1 MRRSEQ
7 CASGRTPDASELW
20 RRWRVPLRKLSSA
33 GMAQRLYYYSN
44 GGGTQQG
51 PLEIGG
57 VQRLFSI
64 GTITAATTFWYQGL
78 SGWLPLP
85 ELPELASA
93 VGVAAAQPSNASQ
106 QAPGAAAYGG
116 GSSAGAAVD
125 PRYTTER
132 GLTVFTDPSG
142 TKTVWD
148 DARQEWLPYEQAM
161 YLLGDAEAPAA
172 PKEDD
177 LEARL
182 EATRPL
188 DEVGEELKA
197 KAEIEERIKAKE
209 AKKKGLPAP
218 GTSAQPAEPA
228 KVDLEAAA
236 AAFKADARERFVSS
250 DSFTGERAGYVFKHG
265 ESGTGYY
272 LDLLEVSKEL
282 LLKRKADGGLTEAE
296 RAKRNKKKTEWRKQ
310 KKATTF
316 QAAKINTNVFVQ
328 GLPLDTTPKRL
339 EEYFSK
345 CGLIRRDQLTDEPCV
360 KLYTDSAT
368 GAPKGEGLVSFEKEE
383 SVDLAIELLDGDQ
396 NMAAGYT
403 LRVSPAEFTQKG
415 EKFVPK
421 QRYAHTRAHCLPH
434 SCQGPGSPQRRAPRR

>member
-1 MRRSEQ
+1 
-7 CASGRTPDASELW
+7 
-20 RRWRVPLRKLSSA
+20 
-33 GMAQRLYYYSN
+33 MAQREYYYSN

-64 GTITAATTFWYQGL
+64 GSITAATAFWYQGM

-85 ELPELASA
+85 QLPELASA
-93 VGVAAAQPSNASQ
+93 VGIAAAQLSDASQ
-106 QAPGAAAYGG
+106 QVQSAAASASGG
-116 GSSAGAAVD
+116 DHSGAGAD

-161 YLLGDAEAPAA
+161 YMLGDAEAPAA
-172 PKEDD
+172 PKVEDM
-177 LEARL
+177 EAKL

-188 DEVGEELKA
+188 DEVGQELKA

-209 AKKKGLPAP
+209 AKKKGLPVP
-218 GTSAQPAEPA
+218 GKRAQPAESA
-228 KVDLEAAA
+228 KVNLEAAA
-236 AAFKADARERFVSS
+236 AAFKADARERFVGSET
-250 DSFTGERAGYVFKHG
+250 FTGPRSGYVFNCG
-265 ESGTGYY
+265 GSGTGYY

-296 RAKRNKKKTEWRKQ
+296 RIRRNKKKTDWRKQ

-328 GLPLDTTPKRL
+328 GLPVDTTTERL
-339 EEYFSK
+339 VEYFSK

-360 KLYTDSAT
+360 KLYKDGVT

-396 NMAAGYT
+396 NMAPGHT
-403 LRVSPAEFTQKG
+403 LRVTPAEFTQKG

-421 QRYAHTRAHCLPH
+421 QRCVRTRA
-434 SCQGPGSPQRRAPRR
+434 RAMPCAWFMFL